1 MTNKTTLQGISAA
14 IAAYALWGL
23 LPVYWKALNGASATE
38 ILAHRMIWS
47 LLFLLGVLAIRR
59 QWEWI
64 TVIRQQRR
72 LRLTY
77 LASAILLAANWGIYV
92 WAVQINRVVEASLGY
107 FINPLV
113 SIALGVLVLR
123 ERLRP
128 AQWLAIGIA
137 AAGVAWLTYS
147 AGALPWIALALA
159 LSFGLY
165 GLLRKQTPLGSFEA
179 LTVETLWMFPP
190 ALLWLSWLAGANGGI
205 HHDTGL
211 WMLLISTGVVTAAP
225 LLFFGA
231 ATRRIPL
238 TTIGILQYLA
248 PTLQLVLGVLVYG
261 EPFSSAQLIGFGAI
275 WMALAIYTLDSFIAV
290 RRYRARL
297 SQEAIQR

>member
-1 MTNKTTLQGISAA
+1 MTNKTVLQGIGAA
-14 IAAYALWGL
+14 VAAYTLWGL
-23 LPVYWKALNGASATE
+23 LPVYWKALNGATATE

-47 LLFLLGVLAIRR
+47 LLFLLAVLAVRR
-59 QWEWI
+59 QWQW
-64 TVIRQQRR
+64 VQVMRRQRR

-77 LASAILLAANWGIYV
+77 LASATLLAANWGIYV
-92 WAVQINRVVEASLGY
+92 WAVQMNRVVEASLGY

-128 AQWLAIGIA
+128 AQWLAIAIA

-159 LSFGLY
+159 LSFGFY

-179 LTVETLWMFPP
+179 LTVETLWMFVP
-190 ALLWLSWLAGANGGI
+190 AVLWLGWLAGNNGGI
-205 HHDTGL
+205 HHDAGL
-211 WMLLISTGVVTAAP
+211 WLLLLSTGVVTAAP

-231 ATRRIPL
+231 ATQRIPL

-248 PTLQLVLGVLVYG
+248 PTLQLLLGVLVYG
-261 EPFSSAQLIGFGAI
+261 EPFSTAQLIGFGAI
-275 WMALAIYTLDSFIAV
+275 WTALAIYTADSLLAA
-290 RRYRARL
+290 RRYRATL
-297 SQEAIQR
+297 TQPAAD

>member
-1 MTNKTTLQGISAA
+1 MTNKTVLQGIGAA
-14 IAAYALWGL
+14 VAAYTLWGL
-23 LPVYWKALNGASATE
+23 LPVYWKALNGATATE

-47 LLFLLGVLAIRR
+47 LLFLLAVLAVRR
-59 QWEWI
+59 QWQW
-64 TVIRQQRR
+64 VQVMRRQRR

-77 LASAILLAANWGIYV
+77 LASATLLAANWGIYV
-92 WAVQINRVVEASLGY
+92 WAVQMNRVVEASLGY

-128 AQWLAIGIA
+128 AQWLAIAIA

-159 LSFGLY
+159 LSFGFY

-179 LTVETLWMFPP
+179 LTVETLWMFVP
-190 ALLWLSWLAGANGGI
+190 AVLWLGWLAGNNGGI
-205 HHDTGL
+205 HHDAGL
-211 WMLLISTGVVTAAP
+211 WLLLLSTGVVTAAP

-231 ATRRIPL
+231 ATQRIPL

-248 PTLQLVLGVLVYG
+248 PTLQLLLGVVVYG
-261 EPFSSAQLIGFGAI
+261 EPFSTAQLIGFGAI
-275 WMALAIYTLDSFIAV
+275 WTALAIYTADSLLAA
-290 RRYRARL
+290 RRYRATL
-297 SQEAIQR
+297 TQPAAD

>member
-1 MTNKTTLQGISAA
+1 MTHKTTLQGVGAA
-14 IAAYALWGL
+14 VAAYALWGL
-23 LPVYWKALNGASATE
+23 LPVYWKALHGATATE

-47 LLFLLGVLAIRR
+47 LLFLLAVLAVRR
-59 QWEWI
+59 QWAW
-64 TVIRQQRR
+64 VQVMRQQRR

-77 LASAILLAANWGIYV
+77 LASATLLAANWGIYV

-128 AQWLAIGIA
+128 AQWLAIAIA
-137 AAGVAWLTYS
+137 AVGVAWLTYS

-159 LSFGLY
+159 LSFGFY

-190 ALLWLSWLAGANGGI
+190 AVLWLSWLASSNGGI
-205 HHDTGL
+205 HHDTQL
-211 WMLLISTGVVTAAP
+211 WLLLISTGVVTAAP

-231 ATRRIPL
+231 ATQRIPL

-248 PTLQLVLGVLVYG
+248 PTLQLLLGVLVYG
-261 EPFSSAQLIGFGAI
+261 EPFSP
-275 WMALAIYTLDSFIAV
+275 
-290 RRYRARL
+290 
-297 SQEAIQR
+297 

>member
-261 EPFSSAQLIGFGAI
+261 EPFSTAQLIGFGAI
-275 WMALAIYTLDSFIAV
+275 WTALAIYTLDSFIAV
-290 RRYRARL
+290 RHYRAKL

>member
-1 MTNKTTLQGISAA
+1 MTNKTVLQGIGAA
-14 IAAYALWGL
+14 VAAYTLWGL
-23 LPVYWKALNGASATE
+23 LPVYWKALNGATATE

-47 LLFLLGVLAIRR
+47 LLFLLAVLAVRR
-59 QWEWI
+59 QWEW
-64 TVIRQQRR
+64 VQVMCRQRW
-72 LRLTY
+72 LRWTY
-77 LASAILLAANWGIYV
+77 LASATLLAANWGIYV
-92 WAVQINRVVEASLGY
+92 WAVQMNRVVEASLGY

-128 AQWLAIGIA
+128 AQWLAIAIA

-159 LSFGLY
+159 LSFGFY

-179 LTVETLWMFPP
+179 LTVETLWMFVP
-190 ALLWLSWLAGANGGI
+190 AVLWLSWLAGNNGGI
-205 HHDTGL
+205 HHDAGL
-211 WMLLISTGVVTAAP
+211 WLLLLSTGVVTAAP

-231 ATRRIPL
+231 ATQRIPL

-248 PTLQLVLGVLVYG
+248 PTLQLLLGVLVYG
-261 EPFSSAQLIGFGAI
+261 EPFSTAQLIGFGAI
-275 WMALAIYTLDSFIAV
+275 WTALAIYTTDSLLAT
-290 RRYRARL
+290 RRYRATL
-297 SQEAIQR
+297 AQPAAD

>member
-1 MTNKTTLQGISAA
+1 MTNKTVLQGIGAA
-14 IAAYALWGL
+14 VAAYTLWGL
-23 LPVYWKALNGASATE
+23 LPVYWKALNGATATE

-47 LLFLLGVLAIRR
+47 LLFLLAVLAVRR
-59 QWEWI
+59 QWQW
-64 TVIRQQRR
+64 VQVMRRQRR

-77 LASAILLAANWGIYV
+77 LASATLLAANWGIYV
-92 WAVQINRVVEASLGY
+92 WAVQMNRVVEASLGY

-128 AQWLAIGIA
+128 AQWLAIAIA

-159 LSFGLY
+159 LSFGFY

-179 LTVETLWMFPP
+179 LTVETLWMFVP
-190 ALLWLSWLAGANGGI
+190 AVLWLGWLAGNNGGI
-205 HHDTGL
+205 HHDAGL
-211 WMLLISTGVVTAAP
+211 WLLLLSTGVVTAAP

-231 ATRRIPL
+231 ATQRIPL

-248 PTLQLVLGVLVYG
+248 PTLQLLLGVVVYG
-261 EPFSSAQLIGFGAI
+261 EPFSTAQLIGFGAI
-275 WMALAIYTLDSFIAV
+275 WTALAIYTTDSLLAA
-290 RRYRARL
+290 RRYRATL
-297 SQEAIQR
+297 TQPAAD

>member
-1 MTNKTTLQGISAA
+1 MTNKTVLQGIGAA
-14 IAAYALWGL
+14 VAAYTLWGL
-23 LPVYWKALNGASATE
+23 LPVYWKALNGATATE

-47 LLFLLGVLAIRR
+47 LLFLLAVLAVRR
-59 QWEWI
+59 QWQW
-64 TVIRQQRR
+64 VQVMRRQRR

-77 LASAILLAANWGIYV
+77 LASATLLAANWGIYV
-92 WAVQINRVVEASLGY
+92 WAVQMNRVVEASLGY

-128 AQWLAIGIA
+128 AQWLAIAIA
-137 AAGVAWLTYS
+137 GAGVAWLTYS

-159 LSFGLY
+159 LSFGFY

-179 LTVETLWMFPP
+179 LTVETLWMFVP
-190 ALLWLSWLAGANGGI
+190 AVLWLGWLAGNNGGI
-205 HHDTGL
+205 HHDAGL
-211 WMLLISTGVVTAAP
+211 WLLLLSTGVITAAP

-231 ATRRIPL
+231 ATQRIPL

-248 PTLQLVLGVLVYG
+248 PTLQLLLGVVVYG
-261 EPFSSAQLIGFGAI
+261 EPFSTAQLIGFGAI
-275 WMALAIYTLDSFIAV
+275 WTALAIYTADSLLAA
-290 RRYRARL
+290 RRYRATL
-297 SQEAIQR
+297 TQPAAD

>member
-1 MTNKTTLQGISAA
+1 MTNKTVLQGIGAA
-14 IAAYALWGL
+14 VAAYTLWGL
-23 LPVYWKALNGASATE
+23 LPVYWKALNGATATE

-47 LLFLLGVLAIRR
+47 LLFLLAVLAVRR
-59 QWEWI
+59 QWQW
-64 TVIRQQRR
+64 VQVMRRQRR

-77 LASAILLAANWGIYV
+77 LASATLLAANWGIYV
-92 WAVQINRVVEASLGY
+92 WAVQMNRVVEASLGY

-128 AQWLAIGIA
+128 AQWLAIAIA

-159 LSFGLY
+159 LSFGFY

-179 LTVETLWMFPP
+179 LTVETLWMFVP
-190 ALLWLSWLAGANGGI
+190 AVLWLGWLAGNSGGI
-205 HHDTGL
+205 HHDAGL
-211 WMLLISTGVVTAAP
+211 WLLLLSTGVVTAAP

-231 ATRRIPL
+231 ATQRIPL

-248 PTLQLVLGVLVYG
+248 PTLQLLLGVLVYG
-261 EPFSSAQLIGFGAI
+261 EPFSTAQLIGFGAI
-275 WMALAIYTLDSFIAV
+275 WTALAIYTTDSLLAA
-290 RRYRARL
+290 RRYRAML
-297 SQEAIQR
+297 AQPAAD

>member
-1 MTNKTTLQGISAA
+1 MTHKTTLQGIGAA

-47 LLFLLGVLAIRR
+47 LLFLLGVLAVRR
-59 QWEWI
+59 QWNWLQI
-64 TVIRQQRR
+64 IRQQRR

-77 LASAILLAANWGIYV
+77 LASATLLAVNWGVYV

-113 SIALGVLVLR
+113 SIALGVIVLR
-123 ERLRP
+123 ERLRL
-128 AQWLAIGIA
+128 AQWLAILIA
-137 AAGVAWLTYS
+137 ATGVAWLTYN
-147 AGALPWIALALA
+147 AGSLPWIALALA
-159 LSFGLY
+159 LSFGFY

-190 ALLWLSWLAGANGGI
+190 AVLWLSWLAGHNGGI
-205 HHDTGL
+205 HHDPGL
-211 WMLLISTGVVTAAP
+211 WLLLISTGVVTAAP

-231 ATRRIPL
+231 ATQRIPL

-248 PTLQLVLGVLVYG
+248 PTLQLLLGVLVYN
-261 EPFSSAQLIGFGAI
+261 EPFSTVQLIGFSAI
-275 WMALAIYTLDSFIAV
+275 WTALVIYTGDSILAA
-290 RRYRARL
+290 RRYRPITPLEQKRG
-297 SQEAIQR
+297 

>member
-1 MTNKTTLQGISAA
+1 MLHKTSLQGVGAA

-23 LPVYWKALNGASATE
+23 LPIYWKALNGATATE

-47 LLFLLGVLAIRR
+47 LLFLLAVLALRR
-59 QWEWI
+59 QWDWVK
-64 TVIRQQRR
+64 VICQQRR

-113 SIALGVLVLR
+113 SIALGVIVLR

-128 AQWLAIGIA
+128 AQWLAIA
-137 AAGVAWLTYS
+137 LATAGVAWLTYS

-159 LSFGLY
+159 LSFGFY

-179 LTVETLWMFPP
+179 LTVETLWMFVP
-190 ALLWLSWLAGANGGI
+190 AVLWLGWLAGNNGGI

-211 WMLLISTGVVTAAP
+211 WLLLLSTGVVTAAP
-225 LLFFGA
+225 LLFFGV
-231 ATRRIPL
+231 ATQRIPL

-248 PTLQLVLGVLVYG
+248 PTLQLLLGVLVYG
-261 EPFSSAQLIGFGAI
+261 EPFSLTQLIGFGAI
-275 WMALAIYTLDSFIAV
+275 WVALAVYTIDSLLV
-290 RRYRARL
+290 LRRYRPTSPSSAT
-297 SQEAIQR
+297 S

>member
-1 MTNKTTLQGISAA
+1 MTHKTTLQGIGAA

-47 LLFLLGVLAIRR
+47 LLFLLAVLAMRR
-59 QWEWI
+59 QWDWLQ
-64 TVIRQQRR
+64 VVRQQRR

-77 LASAILLAANWGIYV
+77 LASATLLAVNWGIYV

-113 SIALGVLVLR
+113 SIALGVIVLR
-123 ERLRP
+123 EQLRP
-128 AQWLAIGIA
+128 AQWLAILIA
-137 AAGVAWLTYS
+137 TTGVAWLTYN

-159 LSFGLY
+159 LSFGFY

-190 ALLWLSWLAGANGGI
+190 AILWLSWLAGHNGGI
-205 HHDTGL
+205 YHDPGL
-211 WMLLISTGVVTAAP
+211 WLLLISTGVVTAAP

-238 TTIGILQYLA
+238 TMIGILQYLA
-248 PTLQLVLGVLVYG
+248 PTLQLLLGVLVYG
-261 EPFSSAQLIGFGAI
+261 EPFSTAQLIGFSAI
-275 WMALAIYTLDSFIAV
+275 WTALVIYTGDSILAA
-290 RRYRARL
+290 RRYQPITPL
-297 SQEAIQR
+297 EQERG

>member
-1 MTNKTTLQGISAA
+1 MTNKTVLQGIGAA
-14 IAAYALWGL
+14 VAAYTLWGL
-23 LPVYWKALNGASATE
+23 LPVYWKALNGATATE

-47 LLFLLGVLAIRR
+47 LLFLLAVLAVRR
-59 QWEWI
+59 QWEW
-64 TVIRQQRR
+64 VQVMRQQRR

-77 LASAILLAANWGIYV
+77 LASATLLAANWGIYV
-92 WAVQINRVVEASLGY
+92 WAVQMNRVVEASLGY

-128 AQWLAIGIA
+128 AQWLAIAIA
-137 AAGVAWLTYS
+137 ATGVAWLTYS

-159 LSFGLY
+159 LSFGFY

-179 LTVETLWMFPP
+179 LTVETLWMFGP
-190 ALLWLSWLAGANGGI
+190 AVLWLGWLAGNNGGI
-205 HHDTGL
+205 HHDAGL
-211 WMLLISTGVVTAAP
+211 WLLLLSTGVVTAAP

-231 ATRRIPL
+231 ATQRIPL

-248 PTLQLVLGVLVYG
+248 PTLQLLLGVLVYG
-261 EPFSSAQLIGFGAI
+261 EPFSTAQLIGFGAI
-275 WMALAIYTLDSFIAV
+275 WTALAIYTADSLLAA
-290 RRYRARL
+290 RRYRATL
-297 SQEAIQR
+297 TQPAAD

>member
-1 MTNKTTLQGISAA
+1 MIHKTSLQGVGAA

-23 LPVYWKALNGASATE
+23 LPIYWKALNGAAATE

-47 LLFLLGVLAIRR
+47 LLFLLAVLALRR
-59 QWEWI
+59 RWDWVQ
-64 TVIRQQRR
+64 VICQQRR

-77 LASAILLAANWGIYV
+77 LTSAILLAANWGIYV

-128 AQWLAIGIA
+128 AQWLAIAIA
-137 AAGVAWLTYS
+137 TAGVAWLTYS

-159 LSFGLY
+159 LSFGFY

-179 LTVETLWMFPP
+179 LTVETLWMFLP
-190 ALLWLSWLAGANGGI
+190 ALLWLSWLAGSNGGI

-211 WMLLISTGVVTAAP
+211 WLLLISTGVVTAAP

-231 ATRRIPL
+231 ATKRIPL

-248 PTLQLVLGVLVYG
+248 PTLQLLLGVLVYG
-261 EPFSSAQLIGFGAI
+261 EPFSSTQLIGFGVI
-275 WMALAIYTLDSFIAV
+275 WVALVVYTIDSLLV
-290 RRYRARL
+290 LRRYRPTSPA
-297 SQEAIQR
+297 SATS

>member
-1 MTNKTTLQGISAA
+1 MINKTVLQGIGAA
-14 IAAYALWGL
+14 VAAYTLWGL
-23 LPVYWKALNGASATE
+23 LPVYWKALNGATATE

-47 LLFLLGVLAIRR
+47 LLFLLAVLAVRQ
-59 QWEWI
+59 QWEW
-64 TVIRQQRR
+64 VQVMRRQRR
-72 LRLTY
+72 LRWTY
-77 LASAILLAANWGIYV
+77 LASATLLAANWGIYV
-92 WAVQINRVVEASLGY
+92 WAVQMNRVVEASLGY

-128 AQWLAIGIA
+128 AQWLAIAIA

-159 LSFGLY
+159 LSFGFY

-179 LTVETLWMFPP
+179 LTVETLWMFVP
-190 ALLWLSWLAGANGGI
+190 AVLWLGWLAGNNGGM
-205 HHDTGL
+205 HHDAGL
-211 WMLLISTGVVTAAP
+211 WLLLLSTGVVTAAP

-231 ATRRIPL
+231 ATQRIPL

-248 PTLQLVLGVLVYG
+248 PTLQLLLGVLVYG
-261 EPFSSAQLIGFGAI
+261 EPFSTAQLIGFGAI
-275 WMALAIYTLDSFIAV
+275 WTALAIYTTDSLLAT
-290 RRYRARL
+290 RRYRATL
-297 SQEAIQR
+297 AQPAAD

>member
-1 MTNKTTLQGISAA
+1 MTNKTVLQGIGAA
-14 IAAYALWGL
+14 VAAYTLWGL
-23 LPVYWKALNGASATE
+23 LPVYWKALNGATATE

-47 LLFLLGVLAIRR
+47 LLFLLAVLAVRR
-59 QWEWI
+59 QWQW
-64 TVIRQQRR
+64 VQVMRRQRR

-77 LASAILLAANWGIYV
+77 LASATLLAANWGIYV
-92 WAVQINRVVEASLGY
+92 WAVQMNRVVEASLGY

-128 AQWLAIGIA
+128 AQWLAIAIA

-159 LSFGLY
+159 LSFGFY

-179 LTVETLWMFPP
+179 LTVETLWMFVP
-190 ALLWLSWLAGANGGI
+190 AVLWLGWLAGNNGGI
-205 HHDTGL
+205 HHDAGL
-211 WMLLISTGVVTAAP
+211 WLLLLSTGVVTAAP

-231 ATRRIPL
+231 ATQRIPL

-248 PTLQLVLGVLVYG
+248 PTLQLLLGVLVYG
-261 EPFSSAQLIGFGAI
+261 EPFSTAQLIGFGAI
-275 WMALAIYTLDSFIAV
+275 WTALAIYTTDSLLAA
-290 RRYRARL
+290 RRYRATL
-297 SQEAIQR
+297 TQPAAD

>member
-1 MTNKTTLQGISAA
+1 MTNKTTLQGIGAA

-23 LPVYWKALNGASATE
+23 LPVYWKALHGATATE

-47 LLFLLGVLAIRR
+47 LLFLLAVLAVRR
-59 QWEWI
+59 QWAW
-64 TVIRQQRR
+64 VQVMRQQRR

-77 LASAILLAANWGIYV
+77 LASATLLAANWGIYV

-128 AQWLAIGIA
+128 AQWLAIAIA
-137 AAGVAWLTYS
+137 AVGVAWLTYS

-159 LSFGLY
+159 LSFGFY

-190 ALLWLSWLAGANGGI
+190 AVLWLSWLASSNGGI
-205 HHDTGL
+205 HHDTQL
-211 WMLLISTGVVTAAP
+211 WLLLISTGVVTAAP

-231 ATRRIPL
+231 ATQRIPL

-248 PTLQLVLGVLVYG
+248 PTLQLLLGVLVYG
-261 EPFSSAQLIGFGAI
+261 EPFSPAQLIGFGAI
-275 WMALAIYTLDSFIAV
+275 WAALAIYTADSLLAA
-290 RRYRARL
+290 RRYRTAM
-297 SQEAIQR
+297 AHPAAD